1 MNLSHSEQINELAS
15 ALSKA
20 QGAMRGALKDADN
33 PFFKSRYADL
43 ASVWEACRK
52 PLTDHGLSILQSPS
66 VEGHVVRLET
76 LLLHESGQF
85 IKGTIAATAK
95 DEGPQAIGST
105 LTYLRRYALQSF
117 AGVAPE
123 DDDGEAAE
131 GRTSAARSAYGHPVA
146 SDRARPKAPRPLT
159 PPEQK
164 AVEAGQGDT
173 LIISTDQAKRL
184 YAIAKNGGWSDI
196 ELKAWLKEVWGYD
209 SSKQIPRRQYD
220 EIVKGVQ
227 EGPQ

>member
-1 MNLSHSEQINELAS
+1 MEMSPQVNEIAG
-15 ALSKA
+15 AMAKA
-20 QGAMRGALKDADN
+20 QAEIRGAIKDSAN
-33 PFFKSRYADL
+33 PFFKSKF
-43 ASVWEACRK
+43 ASLESVRDACIG
-52 PLTDHGLSILQSPS
+52 PLSAQGIAVFQSPS
-66 VEGHVVRLET
+66 TDGSKVSIDT
-76 LLLHESGQF
+76 LLAHTSGQWVR
-85 IKGTIAATAK
+85 GTMSATAK
-95 DEGPQAIGST
+95 DDSPQSIGSAVS
-105 LTYLRRYALQSF
+105 YLRRYALQSF